1 MVEKK
6 VLFSTNVPLS
16 YSAEYGKMKMQTK
29 TLCRKEV
36 IIMTNT
42 TLGQRIGNLRK
53 DKGYTQE
60 DVAERLNVSPQA
72 VSKWENDISCP
83 DIMLL
88 PELAKLLGVTVDML
102 LGSEPEMPVQLISQ
116 EHARNLDNMMLRIIV
131 NSADG
136 DKVRINLPM
145 SLIKVGIEMGVSMS
159 EVSGNS
165 SLKNIDLNQIMG
177 MVEKGIIGKLIEIE
191 SGDGDIVEIVVEEV

>member
-16 YSAEYGKMKMQTK
+16 YFAKYGKMKMQTK
-29 TLCRKEV
+29 TLRRKEA

-60 DVAERLNVSPQA
+60 EVAERLNVSPQA

-145 SLIKVGIEMGVSMS
+145 PLIKVGIEMGVSMS

-191 SGDGDIVEIVVEEV
+191 SSDGDIVEIVVEEV

>member
-6 VLFSTNVPLS
+6 GLYSTNVPLS
-16 YSAEYGKMKMQTK
+16 YSVKYGKMKMQTK
-29 TLCRKEV
+29 TLRRKEA

-60 DVAERLNVSPQA
+60 EVAERLNVSPQA

-88 PELAKLLGVTVDML
+88 PELAKLLGVTVDTL

-145 SLIKVGIEMGVSMS
+145 PLIKVGIEMGVSMS

-165 SLKNIDLNQIMG
+165 SLKNIDLAQIMG

>member
-16 YSAEYGKMKMQTK
+16 YPAKYVKMKMQTK
-29 TLCRKEV
+29 TLRRKEV

-42 TLGQRIGNLRK
+42 TLGQRIGNLRR

-60 DVAERLNVSPQA
+60 EVAERLNVSPQA

-88 PELAKLLGVTVDML
+88 PELAKLLGVTVDTL

-145 SLIKVGIEMGVSMS
+145 PLIKAGIEMGVSIS

-165 SLKNIDLNQIMG
+165 SLKNIDLNQIMA

>member
-16 YSAEYGKMKMQTK
+16 YFVKYGKMKMQTK
-29 TLCRKEV
+29 TLRRKEA

-60 DVAERLNVSPQA
+60 EVAERLNVSPQA

-136 DKVRINLPM
+136 DKVRVNLPM
-145 SLIKVGIEMGVSMS
+145 PLVKVGIEMGVSIS
-159 EVSGNS
+159 EMSGNS
-165 SLKNIDLNQIMG
+165 SFKNIDLNQIMA
-177 MVEKGIIGKLIEIE
+177 MVEKGVIGKLIEIE
-191 SGDGDIVEIVVEEV
+191 SSDGDIVEIVVEEV

>member
-6 VLFSTNVPLS
+6 GLYSTNVPLS
-16 YSAEYGKMKMQTK
+16 YSVKYGKMKMQTK
-29 TLCRKEV
+29 TLRRKEA

-60 DVAERLNVSPQA
+60 EVAERLNVSPQA

-88 PELAKLLGVTVDML
+88 PELAKLLGVTVDTL

-145 SLIKVGIEMGVSMS
+145 PLIKVGIEMGISMS

-165 SLKNIDLNQIMG
+165 SLKNIDLAQIMG